1 MDQPGQRSVSMINS
15 RIVAWFRRPGS
26 LLAAGV
32 FAAGMGISAGSGW
45 SDDNRPPPAP
55 MAETP
60 DGEPLPLPGAPTS
73 AVVKKPALSIA
84 PVVPQVVQP
93 EAQTGSP
100 QTVEPGTAIPV
111 AWKRQVGEQTL
122 IVPGLI
128 DEQLRSADDSL
139 ARGLMPLDDYYVQW
153 QAAVSTGRELSRLT
167 ENPEWYGRLLTRQI
181 AQLRTVRRDLVDL
194 NQPAATRSELDQMIA
209 ELWQRSLARD
219 LQALR
224 DPKRKPSPSAA
235 DRDLAQKAWDL
246 QSYEYSEGRGSLTQ
260 LSNVLEWNVAT
271 ASEGTRRQVESRYFE
286 LLDRSLQGREDFG
299 AAGAGLG
306 RADLVE
312 LARFERKRAEIEL
325 STDSLERKGR
335 LVASALASAD
345 RAFEEQIE
353 FYNTGTASL
362 FDVASTW
369 DAGARLSQRWERTT
383 GKIDSARLA
392 ARDEQFGRLERLAG
406 EVDDLRGR
414 NSADVA
420 MVRTLSAR
428 NQLWALDRERP
439 RLAADAGGTA
449 DVPQT
454 R

>member
-1 MDQPGQRSVSMINS
+1 
-15 RIVAWFRRPGS
+15 
-26 LLAAGV
+26 
-32 FAAGMGISAGSGW
+32 
-45 SDDNRPPPAP
+45 
-55 MAETP
+55 
-60 DGEPLPLPGAPTS
+60 
-73 AVVKKPALSIA
+73 
-84 PVVPQVVQP
+84 
-93 EAQTGSP
+93 
-100 QTVEPGTAIPV
+100 
-111 AWKRQVGEQTL
+111 
-122 IVPGLI
+122 
-128 DEQLRSADDSL
+128 
-139 ARGLMPLDDYYVQW
+139 MPLDDYYVQW

-181 AQLRTVRRDLVDL
+181 AQLTTVRRDLVDL

-219 LQALR
+219 LQGLR
-224 DPKRKPSPSAA
+224 DPKRKPSPNAA
-235 DRDLAQKAWDL
+235 DRDLAQKAWEL
-246 QSYEYSEGRGSLTQ
+246 QTYEYSEGRGSLTQ
-260 LSNVLEWNVAT
+260 LSSVLEWNVAT

-306 RADLVE
+306 RADLIE

-335 LVASALASAD
+335 LVASAMASAD
-345 RAFEEQIE
+345 RAFEEQLE

-392 ARDEQFGRLERLAG
+392 VRDEQFGRLERLAG

-439 RLAADAGGTA
+439 RLAAETDATI
-449 DVPQT
+449 DRPQT
-454 R
+454 K